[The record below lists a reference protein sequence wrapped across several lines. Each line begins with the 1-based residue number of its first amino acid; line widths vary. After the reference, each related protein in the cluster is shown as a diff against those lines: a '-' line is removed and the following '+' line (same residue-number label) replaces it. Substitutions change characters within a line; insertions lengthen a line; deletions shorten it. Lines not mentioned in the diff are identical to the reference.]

1 MRMDKESVIAL
12 LKGGICYNC
21 AYNGKFTKGKNPCT
35 LYGELTLEK
44 VCKYWTLWTDVFIA

>member
-35 LYGELTLEK
+35 LYGELILEK